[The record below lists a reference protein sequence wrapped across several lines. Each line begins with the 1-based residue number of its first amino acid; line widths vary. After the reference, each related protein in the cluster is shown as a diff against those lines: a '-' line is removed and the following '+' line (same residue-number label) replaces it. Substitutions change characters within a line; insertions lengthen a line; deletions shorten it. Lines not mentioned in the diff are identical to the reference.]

1 MTTRDMLDQE
11 NHQHSGRI
19 PLRVVVGRIQARQA
33 QKRRLATESIR
44 QLLRSQ
50 VSSDCEVES
59 DGFASLPGLVVPM
72 DADDDGYEGD
82 CDIVDDLSIGTNDS
96 MVLAAERL
104 PHLVHNP
111 ERFHHFSMPRAH
123 KRRGKRNTRYC
134 RKDPEQSESCDPRI
148 YALVGRFRE
157 ESLGHARLNFRFL
170 RSQDSLV
177 LAKKRLRGRKGH
189 TQHSRNG
196 EKDPPNK
203 FQMRNIAGTT
213 SPEVETV
220 PRSSHAS
227 LRESPYRSFSFQ
239 RPALPMKS
247 VSESLLYMSLSMSDG
262 QNKDQP
268 HRHLSHHRS
277 LSPFTRMVLNSYPY
291 RFGAN

>member
-19 PLRVVVGRIQARQA
+19 PLRVVVSRIQA
-33 QKRRLATESIR
+33 RLATESIR
-44 QLLRSQ
+44 RLLRSQ
-50 VSSDCEVES
+50 VSSDYGVES

-111 ERFHHFSMPRAH
+111 ERFNRFYMPRAH
-123 KRRGKRNTRYC
+123 KRKGKRNTRYC
-134 RKDPEQSESCDPRI
+134 QQDPEQSESRDTRS
-148 YALVGRFRE
+148 YVLVGRFRE
-157 ESLGHARLNFRFL
+157 DTFGHARLNFRFL
-170 RSQDSLV
+170 QSQDSLV
-177 LAKKRLRGRKGH
+177 LAKRRLRKRKGH
-189 TQHSRNG
+189 TKHSRNG
-196 EKDPPNK
+196 ERDPPNK
-203 FQMRNIAGTT
+203 FQMRKIAGTT

-227 LRESPYRSFSFQ
+227 LRESPYRNVSF
-239 RPALPMKS
+239 RKPALPMKS
-247 VSESLLYMSLSMSDG
+247 VSESLLYMSLSISDG

-277 LSPFTRMVLNSYPY
+277 LSPFTGTVRP
-291 RFGAN
+291 